1 MVAVLEIDAPQ
12 PPQSTISNAQQGGTA
27 SVGFGRGM
35 MSMDQVA
42 QNMERFGQQMQGVGR
57 FQGFGG
63 LIGRLIDSIGQ
74 TPNDGNTGSTDTTGG
89 KGGTNG
95 GVGSTGAGGGAGGIG
110 GAQDTAS
117 ITP

>member
-1 MVAVLEIDAPQ
+1 MPINPSGYYSGGAQGDRGRSARDIDAPQ

-63 LIGRLIDSIGQ
+63 LIGRLIDSIG
-74 TPNDGNTGSTDTTGG
+74 
-89 KGGTNG
+89 
-95 GVGSTGAGGGAGGIG
+95 
-110 GAQDTAS
+110 
-117 ITP
+117 